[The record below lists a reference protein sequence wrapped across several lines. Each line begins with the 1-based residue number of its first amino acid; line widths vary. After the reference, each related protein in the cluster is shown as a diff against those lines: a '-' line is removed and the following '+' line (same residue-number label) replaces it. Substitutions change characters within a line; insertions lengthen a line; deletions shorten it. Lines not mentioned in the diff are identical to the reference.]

1 MTLKEKIEFL
11 HSKGYTQQKIGNE
24 TGIGQSSISRILR
37 GEQQSVGYEKGRN
50 LDCLVEKNQTSFL
63 VA

>member
-11 HSKGYTQQKIGNE
+11 HSKGYTQQKISE
-24 TGIGQSSISRILR
+24 ITGIVQSSISRILS
-37 GEQQSVGYEKGRN
+37 GEQQSVGYEKGTK
-50 LDCLVEKNQTSFL
+50 LDALVDQIRHFL